1 MNFIKKIKSN
11 LLVAGIILVVV
22 AVSAYAFD
30 LCIVKKL
37 LGE

>member
-1 MNFIKKIKSN
+1 MKFVKNLKSN
-11 LLVAGIILVVV
+11 IIVAGIILAVV

-37 LGE
+37 LGK